1 MANSQQGVT
10 IQVAQPKRRRMRRRQ
25 RGNQNQQQQPQP
37 RVRGRMQRPRR
48 RRRQRPRNQNTTK
61 NEVQREVKRLG
72 LTGPAPT
79 IVQKATAT
87 LGSVQPNQSG
97 NLELEFQMCLNPSLV
112 KETTGSNQFGPIQIS
127 ASTYSL
133 WKLRSAIFHFQP
145 LVGSSAVSGTVYRIS
160 LNLSGSPGSNSWS
173 ALGARFHMDV
183 TPGQSRKFHVPK
195 RMLQGTKEGWFQT
208 DPKADPTNSLGGS
221 VEVHSLGKTM
231 STYQAT
237 QFTGDLFLLEMTA
250 TWEFTNY
257 NAQPGLLTMVKDTHQ
272 SKMEMTS
279 EGNGSPLIME
289 VPVDSKLSNYTGGS
303 SHTATA
309 AGTLGETIWSIVDTG
324 VSTLSGV
331 VPPPFGWLVKGG
343 WWFVRRI
350 FGKKTNS
357 ANEEVAQFYVY
368 QTLADAQNDNRC
380 ITTSSETATATSG
393 EYEIQQITPG
403 NVGLSDTPGA
413 RVYVTPASL
422 FDPTKPLSI
431 RSYYESYIRPT
442 YGVTNQFQATIY
454 GPRNFTNY
462 LRVQM
467 SNPSISVAPMLT
479 SIVRL
484 DTPRFEQG
492 GQDVVPDAALYT
504 RSVPLE
510 QVTNSGNTVIASAV
524 AYSSYQVDYANV
536 QMRIVHL
543 LFYLPQN
550 VDVSLISLQDS
561 TAQYLA
567 FSPQWSVANPP
578 VLTNTFAVSTE
589 GSLSFTN
596 DYLLPSGHW
605 YLATT
610 IGIAATQTLYGIKFG
625 ARNHDANLQ
634 AGSIT
639 ALPGS
644 TPWNP
649 SPDGFLMYPI
659 PEWSARSTIGVYA
672 PELYDHESSSDESE
686 DSEDEDDYPEHHI
699 PPPDIL
705 YDLNEDAHLLCLDL
719 QDKGIE
725 RSKAAMVSQECFP
738 SSSYKEYQATYEQL
752 LIDGCSPPFS
762 RAHAIKAAQPLISRG
777 HAE

>member
-25 RGNQNQQQQPQP
+25 RTSQNQQQQPQ
-37 RVRGRMQRPRR
+37 RARGRNQRPRR
-48 RRRQRPRNQNTTK
+48 RRRQRPRAQNATK

-79 IVQKATAT
+79 IVQRATAT

-112 KETTGSNQFGPIQIS
+112 KEATGSNQFGPIQIS

-208 DPKADPTNSLGGS
+208 DPKSDPTNSLGGS

-279 EGNGSPLIME
+279 QGNGSPLIME

-303 SHTATA
+303 SHA
-309 AGTLGETIWSIVDTG
+309 ASASGTLGETIWSIVDTG

-350 FGKKTNS
+350 FGKKLNS

-413 RVYVTPASL
+413 RVYVTPAAL
-422 FDPTKPLSI
+422 FDPTKLMNV
-431 RSYYESYIRPT
+431 RASYQSYVRPV
-442 YGVTNQFQATIY
+442 YGITNRFQATLY
-454 GPRNFTNY
+454 GPRNFTSY

-467 SNPSISVAPMLT
+467 SNPSLAVTPMLN
-479 SIVRL
+479 SVVRL
-484 DTPRFEQG
+484 EAPRFEQS
-492 GQDVVPDAALYT
+492 GQDVVPDASLYQNH
-504 RSVPLE
+504 VPIE
-510 QVTNSGNTVIASAV
+510 QVTNAGARVVANAV
-524 AYSSYQVDYANV
+524 GYTSYQVDYANV

-543 LFYLPQN
+543 LFYLN
-550 VDVSLISLQDS
+550 ESIDVSLVSLRDS
-561 TAQYLA
+561 VAQYITLA
-567 FSPQWSVANPP
+567 PQWSVADPP
-578 VLTNTFAVSTE
+578 ALVDTFAVSTE
-589 GSLSFTN
+589 GSLAFTG
-596 DYLLPSGHW
+596 DYLLPAGHW
-605 YLATT
+605 YMATT
-610 IGIAATQTLYGIKFG
+610 IGIAATQTLYGIRFG
-625 ARNHDANLQ
+625 ARNHDANLG

-639 ALPGS
+639 SLPLH
-644 TPWNP
+644 TPWNQG
-649 SPDGFLMYPI
+649 PDGFILYPVPTTQRI
-659 PEWSARSTIGVYA
+659 QVYE
-672 PELYDHESSSDESE
+672 PQLYDHESETDDDTDYESGSEESDIE
-686 DSEDEDDYPEHHI
+686 DYHV
-699 PPPDIL
+699 PPADIL
-705 YDLNEDAHLLCLDL
+705 YDFTEDAQLLCLDL

-725 RSKAAMVSQECFP
+725 RVKAAMASQECFP
-738 SSSYKEYQATYEQL
+738 SSSYKQFQGTYDQL

-762 RAHAIKAAQPLISRG
+762 RAHAIKAAQPFISRG